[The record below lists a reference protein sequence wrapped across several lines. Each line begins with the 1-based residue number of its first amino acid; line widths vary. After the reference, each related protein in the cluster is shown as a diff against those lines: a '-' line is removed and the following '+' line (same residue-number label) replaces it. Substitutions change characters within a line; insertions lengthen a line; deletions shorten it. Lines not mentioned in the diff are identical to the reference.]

1 MEPWHYDT
9 AEDLERSISERLRQF
24 PREPDILVYSLRTLA
39 ALLLRAWLKIYHR
52 LKIVGRENLP
62 REGSFVLVANHAS
75 HLDAL
80 SILSALPLR
89 KLHRVFPAA
98 AKDFF
103 FESMPR
109 TAVAAVIVNA
119 LPFDRETNV
128 RQSLTL
134 CKQLLEN
141 PGNVLLIFPEGTRS
155 TTGELGEFK
164 PGIGLL
170 LAGIDLP
177 VVPCYLEGAFEAL
190 PKGRIFPR
198 PRRLRLAIGVPGN
211 YSHLKRGKEAAQR
224 ISRELRESI
233 LRLKAGLSSGRRA

>member
-1 MEPWHYDT
+1 MMEPWHYDT
-9 AEDLERSISERLRQF
+9 SEDLERSLIERLRHF
-24 PREPDILVYSLRTLA
+24 PREPDILVYSVRTLA

-52 LKIVGRENLP
+52 FKIIGQENLP
-62 REGSFVLVANHAS
+62 REGSFVLVANHTS
-75 HLDAL
+75 HLDAI
-80 SILSALPLR
+80 SILSALPLM

-103 FESMPR
+103 FESIPR
-109 TAVAAVIVNA
+109 TALATVIVNA

-134 CKQLLEN
+134 CKQLLQN

-164 PGIGLL
+164 PGVGLL

-177 VVPCYLEGAFEAL
+177 VVPCYLEGAFEAM
-190 PKGRIFPR
+190 PKGRIIPHPHLVRLTIGKPR
-198 PRRLRLAIGVPGN
+198 N
-211 YSHLKRGKEAAQR
+211 YSHLKRGKETAQY
-224 ISRELRESI
+224 ISQDLKETI
-233 LRLKAGLSSGRRA
+233 LQLKDR